1 MTAITQESYVL
12 ASKSGNP
19 LLAFDCV
26 NRAMDVRKERARK
39 GVNLRL
45 FKRTILMEEIT

>member
-1 MTAITQESYVL
+1 MTDIRQESYVL
-12 ASKSGNP
+12 AGRSGNP
-19 LLAFDCV
+19 LLTFDCV

-45 FKRTILMEEIT
+45 FKRTVLMEEVV